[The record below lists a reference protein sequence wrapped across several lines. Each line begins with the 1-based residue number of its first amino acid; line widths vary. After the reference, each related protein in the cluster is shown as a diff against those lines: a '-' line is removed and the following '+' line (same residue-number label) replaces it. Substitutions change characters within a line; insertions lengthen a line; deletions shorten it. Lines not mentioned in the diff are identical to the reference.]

1 MSFFTTNFFV
11 FFSPDD
17 WSTLCGLI
25 DIHMLLALYDRG
37 FTTHLDVL
45 RHAISKL
52 QNVEVERGE
61 LLARYFNVSLL
72 FFRVFLFLYY
82 FCVICRLFCVLIRIF
97 HVLVRNFVF

>member
-1 MSFFTTNFFV
+1 MSFSTTNFFV
-11 FFSPDD
+11 FFSHDD

-61 LLARYFNVSLL
+61 LARYFNVSLYFYTIFA
-72 FFRVFLFLYY
+72 FFVDY
-82 FCVICRLFCVLIRIF
+82 
-97 HVLVRNFVF
+97 FVF